1 MYIGPSETG
10 KTTVLKQLKLLYGRK
25 GLDSERQTYRRV
37 VHLNAM
43 KAIQALAEGLEQAH
57 IPLEHPENEVHLETV
72 LRLEAT
78 LKRYSITSIGF
89 TNPAIPRKI
98 TDAKAETDM
107 FVEMVPA
114 IKALWADA
122 GIQQTYKTC
131 TQIAIQDSAK

>member
-1 MYIGPSETG
+1 M
-10 KTTVLKQLKLLYGRK
+10 LKQLKLLYSRK
-25 GLDSERQTYRRV
+25 GLDAERQTYRRV

-43 KAIQALAEGLEQAH
+43 KAIQALSYGLQRSN
-57 IPLEHPENEVHLETV
+57 IPLEHAENIAHLETV
-72 LRLEAT
+72 MRLETT

-107 FVEMVPA
+107 FVDLVPA

-131 TQIAIQDSAK
+131 TQISIQDSAK